1 MSGEQIN
8 LNSPKQLGEMLFERM
23 KLPAP
28 KKTQRGYSTSAEV
41 LEQLAP
47 EYPICAKILDYRKVQ
62 KLESTYIHSLL
73 EKWAQGKA
81 SPELLR
87 AEYPAG
93 YDAAVSAPLPEGK
106 ELDYFER
113 GLAYFS
119 GFRGVLARHSPKV
132 LMAEQT
138 LSAQSPRAPYVG
150 VLDLVLELKDG
161 RRALVD
167 HKSSLKASFYGA
179 KGRERRRQ
187 LYLYAWLLKEN
198 FGFVPEVLCFNLFR
212 EKKELSFDFSETE
225 YQETLLLNDY
235 WILKG
240 ISYSVLLS
248 KEDREQLEPFREQV
262 LADLEGRWDFSQ
274 EDLKKFEEEVKSNY
288 GYPKYETCEAYI
300 KKWMKGK

>member
-1 MSGEQIN
+1 M
-8 LNSPKQLGEMLFERM
+8 
-23 KLPAP
+23 
-28 KKTQRGYSTSAEV
+28 
-41 LEQLAP
+41 
-47 EYPICAKILDYRKVQ
+47 EYYL
-62 KLESTYIHSLL
+62 TYITGEAPAESGIAQYGSYIHALL

-81 SPELLR
+81 SPEMLR
-87 AEYPAG
+87 AEYPSG

-119 GFRGVLARHSPKV
+119 GFRGVLAEYAPKV

-138 LSAQSPRAPYVG
+138 LSAQSSRAPYVG

-198 FGFVPEVLCFNLFR
+198 FGFLPEVLCFNLFR
-212 EKKELSFDFSETE
+212 ENKELIFDFSETE
-225 YQETLLLNDY
+225 YQETLLWMAMVEDGLIPLMESCGDTPFD
-235 WILKG
+235 WPARPDPFWCR
-240 ISYSVLLS
+240 SVCMV
-248 KEDREQLEPFREQV
+248 R
-262 LADLEGRWDFSQ
+262 GRCPAQ
-274 EDLKKFEEEVKSNY
+274 
-288 GYPKYETCEAYI
+288 
-300 KKWMKGK
+300 

>member
-1 MSGEQIN
+1 MRLRARKGGGSIHLSYSRLACFDRCPMEYYLTYMTGEAPAESGVAQYG
-8 LNSPKQLGEMLFERM
+8 S
-23 KLPAP
+23 
-28 KKTQRGYSTSAEV
+28 
-41 LEQLAP
+41 
-47 EYPICAKILDYRKVQ
+47 
-62 KLESTYIHSLL
+62 YIHSLL

-198 FGFVPEVLCFNLFR
+198 FGFLPEVLCFNLFR

-225 YQETLLLNDY
+225 YQETLL
-235 WILKG
+235 WMTM
-240 ISYSVLLS
+240 V
-248 KEDREQLEPFREQV
+248 
-262 LADLEGRWDFSQ
+262 
-274 EDLKKFEEEVKSNY
+274 EEELIPLMESCAQIPFDWPTRPDPFWCRNICMVRDRC
-288 GYPKYETCEAYI
+288 PAQ
-300 KKWMKGK
+300 